1 MSNLFKGC
9 LGCLGLL
16 VVLALLVGGCTAFFD
31 VDEGVEVSN
40 NSVTE
45 TEVSEEDTTAEEQ
58 TTEKVTAPTT
68 TEVVNK
74 EQTASSL
81 PDGLIAATV
90 IRVVDGD
97 TIKVTMDGKEETVRL
112 ILVDT
117 PETKHPQKGVQPFG
131 PEASAFTTEQLTG
144 KEVKIEPGIEE
155 RDRYGR
161 LLAYVYVGEK
171 MFNKMLLE
179 KGLARVAVYPP
190 NTQYLDEFEKIQAD
204 AKSKAIGIWSIEN
217 YATDKGFISEEKE
230 EPEALPAPVQ
240 EEPKPIPVVEPEPQP
255 APEPEPVV
263 KEPVAQYES
272 YQNCTELRKVYP
284 GGVASDHPAYE
295 SKHDRD
301 KDNWACE
308 S

>member
-40 NSVTE
+40 NSVIE
-45 TEVSEEDTTAEEQ
+45 TEVSEEETTAEEQ

-81 PDGLIAATV
+81 PVGLIAATV

-131 PEASAFTTEQLTG
+131 PEASAFTTEQLAG

-161 LLAYVYVGEK
+161 LLAYVYVAGDK

-204 AKSKAIGIWSIEN
+204 AKSKAIGIWSVEN
-217 YATDKGFISEEKE
+217 YVTDDGYNSESYE
-230 EPEALPAPVQ
+230 EVESMPAPVQ
-240 EEPKPIPVVEPEPQP
+240 EEPQ
-255 APEPEPVV
+255 PEPVTV
-263 KEPVAQYES
+263 IEALPSPDSVTEPILQIES
-272 YQNCTELRKVYP
+272 FQNCTELRAVYP
-284 GGVASDHPAYE
+284 AGVASDHPAYE

-308 S
+308 N